1 MKKRLGVI
9 LISLALIGIMS
20 SCYTHKFNIG
30 EGAKTGVTVSEK
42 NHHFVFGLVT
52 GKVSDPQKMADGAK
66 DFQVTEKWEFVDGL
80 LNVITFGIYTPTT
93 TIVQK

>member
-1 MKKRLGVI
+1 MKKFLTVI
-9 LISLALIGIMS
+9 LVFVALLAFTS

-42 NHHFVFGLVT
+42 NHHFVLGLVA

-66 DFQVTEKWEFVDGL
+66 DYQVTEKWEFVDGL
-80 LNVITFGIYTPTT
+80 LNVITLGIYTPTT